1 MNKTTRL
8 HEVEVALY
16 LHGSVDIAEL
26 SQTLQVSEMT
36 IRRDINTLVSAGKAI
51 RTRGGAM
58 LPVAHYMDGIDLETR
73 SALYIPQKRAIAKKA
88 VELIQSG
95 DTIFLD
101 DSSTTSCIV
110 EFLPRNI
117 QLIVTTCSLQTAMQL
132 TRFPNIEVIC
142 LGGNVNKAT
151 QAASGPLCNDLLR
164 SMYFKT
170 VFLGFAFISEDG
182 VITTNSLDE
191 YAIKRCL
198 IQHSKQQVLMADS
211 SKFMRRSYI
220 ALSNV
225 QNFSHI
231 ITDSD
236 IPSSFVDFCNRN
248 GVSLTIAPCKNTV

>member
-95 DTIFLD
+95 DTIFWM
-101 DSSTTSCIV
+101 TA
-110 EFLPRNI
+110 P
-117 QLIVTTCSLQTAMQL
+117 QLLAL
-132 TRFPNIEVIC
+132 WNFYP
-142 LGGNVNKAT
+142 A
-151 QAASGPLCNDLLR
+151 
-164 SMYFKT
+164 
-170 VFLGFAFISEDG
+170 IS
-182 VITTNSLDE
+182 N
-191 YAIKRCL
+191 
-198 IQHSKQQVLMADS
+198 
-211 SKFMRRSYI
+211 
-220 ALSNV
+220 
-225 QNFSHI
+225 
-231 ITDSD
+231 
-236 IPSSFVDFCNRN
+236 
-248 GVSLTIAPCKNTV
+248 